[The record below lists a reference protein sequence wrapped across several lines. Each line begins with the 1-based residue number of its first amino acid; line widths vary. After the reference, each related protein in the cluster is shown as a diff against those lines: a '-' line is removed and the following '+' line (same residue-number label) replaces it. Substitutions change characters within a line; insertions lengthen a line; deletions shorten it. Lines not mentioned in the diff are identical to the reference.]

1 MRMFFVL
8 PLVACVALAQG
19 KPRAAPARD
28 AGVPT
33 SRLVAV
39 DAGVPPVMPGPTPE
53 LERLRKELNDL
64 KLRTTELERAQQAKV
79 DALNAELETMG
90 KRVDELKT
98 QLQKVA
104 DAEERRADAEEAAAV
119 RKVALASASTSVNA
133 VLVQLA
139 TGNTN
144 GLEPSL
150 RYAENTFTGGA
161 QKDVQLARAALGQ
174 GDLASAR
181 LLLLLALIE
190 ADSQR

>member
-1 MRMFFVL
+1 MRTLFIL
-8 PLVACVALAQG
+8 PLVATVALAQG
-19 KPRAAPARD
+19 KPTPARD
-28 AGVPT
+28 GGVTT

-39 DAGVPPVMPGPTPE
+39 DAGVPLVTPGPTPE
-53 LERLRKELNDL
+53 LEKLRKELNDL

-79 DALNAELETMG
+79 DALNAELDKLG

-104 DAEERRADAEEAAAV
+104 EAEERRSDAEEAAAAK
-119 RKVALASASTSVNA
+119 KVALAAASTSVNA

-139 TGNTN
+139 SGNTS
-144 GLEPSL
+144 GIEPSL
-150 RYAENTFTGGA
+150 RYAENTFTGSA
-161 QKDVQLARAALGQ
+161 QKDVQLARSALGQ
-174 GDLASAR
+174 GDVAAAR